1 MRRILIVSNHFFPYK
16 GGLENFALEMGK
28 GLLKKGIQ
36 VDVLTFNYNKL
47 KDKEKIEGMNVI
59 RIPCISILGE
69 TYSLPV
75 FGKKYKTLIKEV
87 LLNKYD
93 TLFTNTRFFTISFL
107 GLIYSK
113 ILKKN
118 NKNLKYIHIE
128 HGNRYVIHSNPVVTM
143 IAWLYDQ
150 TLGRIIFSSAD
161 TVIGISKPCVDFS
174 KRLGAKKTT
183 VIYNSIHTALFKK
196 KKTNLREKLGIKK
209 DELVIINGVGRL
221 IYAKGLQD
229 TITATKDM
237 KNVVVITIGWGP
249 YKEKLEAYAKANNVK
264 TIFTGI
270 LNQKKVIEY
279 LSIADIFINPS
290 YSEGLPT
297 CVLEAGA
304 MGLPV
309 IATDVGGTREII
321 SNKDEGIL
329 FKPKDIT
336 EVKNNITLLSK
347 NKKLRQKLG
356 ENIKKK
362 IRNKFDWETSIKKI
376 EEII

>member
-1 MRRILIVSNHFFPYK
+1 MKHVLILAAHFHPYK
-16 GGLENFALEMGK
+16 SGLENFALELGS
-28 GLLKKGIQ
+28 GLAEKRIK
-36 VDVLTFNYNKL
+36 VDVFTYEHKGTPSEEDYRGIHIMRF
-47 KDKEKIEGMNVI
+47 
-59 RIPCISILGE
+59 PSHSILGH
-69 TYSLPV
+69 TYTLPW
-75 FGKKYKTLIKEV
+75 FNKEYKKRIKKI
-87 LLNKYD
+87 LSTKYD
-93 TLFTNTRFFTISFL
+93 AIITNTRFFTTSYL
-107 GLIYSK
+107 GMVYAK
-113 ILKKN
+113 KLKK
-118 NKNLKYIHIE
+118 KYGTKFIHIE
-128 HGNRYVIHSNPVVTM
+128 HGNVHVIHNNLIVTLL
-143 IAWLYDQ
+143 AWLYDQ
-150 TLGRIIFSSAD
+150 TAGRMIFRAAD
-161 TVIGISKPCVDFS
+161 IVVGISKPCAEFA
-174 KRLGAKKTT
+174 KRLGAKTT
-183 VIYNSIHTALFKK
+183 IVIHNSIHTNLFFS
-196 KKTNLREKLGIKK
+196 KKTNLRKKLGIKK
-209 DELVIINGVGRL
+209 TDTVLINGIGRL

-229 TITATKDM
+229 TITAVKGI
-237 KNVVVITIGWGP
+237 KNIIVITIGWGP
-249 YKEKLEAYAKANNVK
+249 YKEKLEAYAKEEGVNA
-264 TIFTGI
+264 IFTGS
-270 LNQKKVIEY
+270 LSQKEVIEY